1 MPQAVRGVATFRDK
15 SSNLLEAKSKTVIMC
30 IFCNALEHSNSKI
43 MIAEVKTQAQV
54 KKVIA
59 FKSTALSRN
68 LATAAFAGSDPL
80 IVDSP

>member
-1 MPQAVRGVATFRDK
+1 
-15 SSNLLEAKSKTVIMC
+15 
-30 IFCNALEHSNSKI
+30 